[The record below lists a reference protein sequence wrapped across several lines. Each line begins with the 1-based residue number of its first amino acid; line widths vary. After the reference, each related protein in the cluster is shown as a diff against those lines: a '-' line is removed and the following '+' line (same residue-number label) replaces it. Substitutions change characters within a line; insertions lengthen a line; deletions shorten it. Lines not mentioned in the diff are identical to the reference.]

1 MSTNIF
7 VFLLSYFPGSPRLFQ
22 LFDVNPLPYYVIT
35 QMTPICPR
43 MIALPPRRLPP
54 PFPSGDYAGRKRPLV
69 AWEVSSAARRWGTT
83 GNSEFGVRSSELRED
98 GIARERNCAKTE
110 SRENGIALKRR
121 SHRRGRRPRRPP
133 IGLRPL
139 KVNCCAAAREGPLG
153 DPPEGEAAAH
163 LPLCGHLFT
172 PWAPRTCRGCA
183 GAGRACRRPDR
194 TCRRT
199 PGTAVSGRARSSP
212 A

>member
-153 DPPEGEAAAH
+153 DPPEGDSPYRPAATSPRGGSKGAALRGRGRGKAH
-163 LPLCGHLFT
+163 FAYIAILSKQK
-172 PWAPRTCRGCA
+172 RKNN
-183 GAGRACRRPDR
+183 
-194 TCRRT
+194 
-199 PGTAVSGRARSSP
+199 
-212 A
+212 